1 VAGPAAPPTIGGF
14 TPTSAV
20 PGTLVTISGTGF
32 DAVLTDV
39 VTIGTVQ
46 ANVASS
52 TSTTLKLIV
61 PPTCP
66 SGYIALQASGGQA
79 VSGVPLSCT
88 PPPYTSANTILTTH
102 ATIGS
107 EVDAIFT
114 APNQAAVILFD
125 GSQGQAMRLIGSTPT
140 YNFTASPY
148 LISVYNP
155 DGTQLLADT
164 ATNGDGT
171 MIDLP
176 TLPMSGVYSVLVK
189 GTIGEVQLIVTN
201 VPTGADF
208 AIYSILQA
216 TFDKDSHAGSDVGT
230 YAIFVSYG
238 TSLSV
243 PPTISVSGVPSWL
256 TSNLINDSRFDT
268 SIGANA
274 LYVLVLSPNSTITP
288 GTYPFTITGT
298 NGTFT
303 HNYSASIMVQPTFA
317 IFTSLFQGTLFQGTS
332 ATYSIGTT
340 AIASFSGP
348 NRRFGRL
355 FSRFC
360 DAQWCFYID
369 DYNGHQYAPRHVP
382 SDRHGD
388 EWKHHSAL
396 QWISECAPIN
406 RPIRGSS
413 NLIRERGRTGEFHDL
428 ERSLEQL

>member
-1 VAGPAAPPTIGGF
+1 
-14 TPTSAV
+14 
-20 PGTLVTISGTGF
+20 
-32 DAVLTDV
+32 
-39 VTIGTVQ
+39 
-46 ANVASS
+46 
-52 TSTTLKLIV
+52 
-61 PPTCP
+61 
-66 SGYIALQASGGQA
+66 
-79 VSGVPLSCT
+79 
-88 PPPYTSANTILTTH
+88 
-102 ATIGS
+102 
-107 EVDAIFT
+107 VDAIFT

-348 NRRFGRL
+348 IALAISGL
-355 FSRFC
+355 PTGASAGFSP
-360 DAQWCFYID
+360 ASVTP
-369 DYNGHQYAPRHVP
+369 NGA
-382 SDRHGD
+382 STLTITT
-388 EWKHHSAL
+388 A
-396 QWISECAPIN
+396 IN
-406 RPIRGSS
+406 TPPG
-413 NLIRERGRTGEFHDL
+413 T
-428 ERSLEQL
+428 